1 MKWSLRELD
10 WERKMKLG
18 AFAKHGL
25 KMRELEGGRVGLQ
38 VSPCP
43 EDVSWAGG
51 NDGAS
56 EGQTVLIER
65 WTAQTFKVAV
75 RRGGGAVAVWQCSRG
90 KTGEF
95 VIERWQRV
103 QALGWRRRGRN
114 IRGDRSAGRGCG

>member
-38 VSPCP
+38 VSPYP

-56 EGQTVLIER
+56 EG
-65 WTAQTFKVAV
+65 
-75 RRGGGAVAVWQCSRG
+75 
-90 KTGEF
+90 
-95 VIERWQRV
+95 
-103 QALGWRRRGRN
+103 
-114 IRGDRSAGRGCG
+114 

>member
-1 MKWSLRELD
+1 
-10 WERKMKLG
+10 MKLG

-38 VSPCP
+38 VSPCA

-75 RRGGGAVAVWQCSRG
+75 RRGGGAAGWRCSSGVAVQSR
-90 KTGEF
+90 KN
-95 VIERWQRV
+95 RRV
-103 QALGWRRRGRN
+103 CN
-114 IRGDRSAGRGCG
+114 